1 MYLRGTYGDMDT
13 DDGQSNASNSN
24 SNTNI
29 VNVNQYDYMFGK
41 HMENYNV
48 EVSQK
53 IIRELTTV

>member
-1 MYLRGTYGDMDT
+1 MNLRVAYGDMDT

-24 SNTNI
+24 CSSNI

-48 EVSQK
+48 EVS
-53 IIRELTTV
+53 